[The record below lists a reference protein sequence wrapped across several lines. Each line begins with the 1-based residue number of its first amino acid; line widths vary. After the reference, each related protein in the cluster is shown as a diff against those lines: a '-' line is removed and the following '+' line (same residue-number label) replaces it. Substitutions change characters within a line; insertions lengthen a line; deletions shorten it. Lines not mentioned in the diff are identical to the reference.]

1 MKRSR
6 PTGCRNASRKAD
18 TPLSPPPADLKRQLA
33 EKVKAA
39 LSDDEMSTSN
49 RDPITIPPIVIDS
62 DPTDDME
69 ITLPPIVIDSDPTD
83 DMR

>member
-1 MKRSR
+1 MATREVRMSEELR
-6 PTGCRNASRKAD
+6 IRLDGT
-18 TPLSPPPADLKRQLA
+18 ADLKRPLV
-33 EKVKAA
+33 EKIKAA
-39 LSDDEMSTSN
+39 LSDDEMLTSN
-49 RDPITIPPIVIDS
+49 RDPITIPPVVIDS

>member
-1 MKRSR
+1 
-6 PTGCRNASRKAD
+6 
-18 TPLSPPPADLKRQLA
+18 
-33 EKVKAA
+33 
-39 LSDDEMSTSN
+39 MSTSN
-49 RDPITIPPIVIDS
+49 RDPITIPPVVIDS